1 MTETISA
8 TAARDRLF
16 KIVEEV
22 NADHTVKRITSKK
35 GDAVIMSADDWEGWQ
50 ETAYLMRSPANHE
63 RLLEAMDDVRQGRHL
78 VTPTPEELAEMRKAA
93 E

>member
-16 KIVEEV
+16 KLVEEV
-22 NADHTVKRITSKK
+22 NANHTIKRITSKK
-35 GDAVIMSADDWEGWQ
+35 GDAVIMSADDWESWQ
-50 ETAYLMRSPANHE
+50 ETAYLMRSPVNHE
-63 RLLEAMDDVRQGRHL
+63 RLLEAMDDVRQGHNL
-78 VTPTPEELAEMRKAA
+78 VTPTPEQLAAMRKAA